1 MSVTGKKKLEN
12 LHCGNCMALLYW
24 TLLEWI
30 LIFHMDTTGFSIYF
44 QHALSMY
51 INNKWPEILGKILIW
66 HTQLSELFREDQV
79 KD

>member
-1 MSVTGKKKLEN
+1 MSVTGKKNWKFTLWKLY
-12 LHCGNCMALLYW
+12 GPFII

-30 LIFHMDTTGFSIYF
+30 LIFHMDTTGFSVYF

-66 HTQLSELFREDQV
+66 HTQLCELFREDQV